1 MLCGAGTRGNIG
13 FRHENC
19 SAANKNTGI
28 WRCVQRESNT
38 TGLTALRSS
47 SATARIYAK
56 IAGKGPSGRCL

>member
-1 MLCGAGTRGNIG
+1 MLSGAGTRGNIG
-13 FRHENC
+13 FRRENC

-47 SATARIYAK
+47 CATGRICAK
-56 IAGKGPSGRCL
+56 IAGKGSSGKCL